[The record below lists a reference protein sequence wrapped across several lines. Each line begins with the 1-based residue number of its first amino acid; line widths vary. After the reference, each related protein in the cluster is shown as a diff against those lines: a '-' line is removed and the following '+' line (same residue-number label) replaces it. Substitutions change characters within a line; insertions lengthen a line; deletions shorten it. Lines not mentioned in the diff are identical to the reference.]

1 MTVFQKRRFFAS
13 LIDKI
18 NLYDHMKK
26 ISSLLGLLLFVVF
39 CSFAQGSS
47 MLWKISGNGL
57 KQDSYLFGTIHM
69 LCPDDFVIKQ
79 KNLDAFNSCKKLIF
93 EVDLSKPENA
103 KSLQAFAVSDP
114 NFIKAFSEEEIKK
127 MDSVLIA
134 QQLSIKLLDY
144 VSPVA
149 VISLFSM
156 KGFNCPDPMKMK
168 SYEVELAALAS
179 NQGKIIGELE
189 TPDFQFNLLKDLITP
204 KLFMESVFQLDKYP
218 ALTAKMVETYKSEN
232 LEELTKLLEDS
243 AWMTAEQK
251 DKLLIG
257 RNLNWSNL
265 IPEVI
270 KDQSC
275 FIAVGAGH
283 LAGDKG
289 LISLLRDK
297 GFTVEAV
304 K

>member
-1 MTVFQKRRFFAS
+1 
-13 LIDKI
+13 
-18 NLYDHMKK
+18 
-26 ISSLLGLLLFVVF
+26 
-39 CSFAQGSS
+39 
-47 MLWKISGNGL
+47 
-57 KQDSYLFGTIHM
+57 
-69 LCPDDFVIKQ
+69 
-79 KNLDAFNSCKKLIF
+79 
-93 EVDLSKPENA
+93 
-103 KSLQAFAVSDP
+103 
-114 NFIKAFSEEEIKK
+114 
-127 MDSVLIA
+127 
-134 QQLSIKLLDY
+134 
-144 VSPVA
+144 
-149 VISLFSM
+149 
-156 KGFNCPDPMKMK
+156 
-168 SYEVELAALAS
+168 
-179 NQGKIIGELE
+179 
-189 TPDFQFNLLKDLITP
+189 
-204 KLFMESVFQLDKYP
+204 MESVFQLDKYP

>member
-1 MTVFQKRRFFAS
+1 M
-13 LIDKI
+13 
-18 NLYDHMKK
+18 YDQMKK
-26 ISSLLGLLLFVVF
+26 TLSLLVLLICIVLN
-39 CSFAQGSS
+39 SFAQDSS

-79 KNLDAFNSCKKLIF
+79 KNLDALNASKKVVF

-103 KSLQAFAVSDP
+103 KSLQAFMVSDP
-114 NFIKAFSEEEIKK
+114 NFIKSFSEDDIKK
-127 MDSVLIA
+127 MDSVLMA

-156 KGFNCPDPMKMK
+156 KGFNCPDPTKMK
-168 SYEVELAALAS
+168 SYEVELSALATS
-179 NQGKIIGELE
+179 QGKAIGELE

-204 KLFMESVFQLDKYP
+204 KLFMESVFQLDEYP
-218 ALTAKMVETYKSEN
+218 ALTVKMVQAYKSEN
-232 LEELTKLLEDS
+232 LEELTELLQDPV
-243 AWMTAEQK
+243 WMTKEQK
-251 DKLLIG
+251 EKLLIG

-265 IPEVI
+265 IPPMINEE
-270 KDQSC
+270 SC

-283 LAGDKG
+283 LAGDQG
-289 LISLLRDK
+289 LITLLREK
-297 GFTVEAV
+297 GFKMEAI

>member
-1 MTVFQKRRFFAS
+1 
-13 LIDKI
+13 
-18 NLYDHMKK
+18 MKK
-26 ISSLLGLLLFVVF
+26 ISILLVLLLFVVF
-39 CSFAQGSS
+39 CSFAQGNS

-79 KNLDAFNSCKKLIF
+79 KNLDAFNSSKKIIF

-114 NFIKAFSEEEIKK
+114 NFIKGFSEDEIKK
-127 MDSVLIA
+127 MDSVLVA

-156 KGFNCPDPMKMK
+156 KGFNCPDPTKMK
-168 SYEVELAALAS
+168 SYEVELAALANS
-179 NQGKIIGELE
+179 HGKTIGEFE

-218 ALTAKMVETYKSEN
+218 ALTAKMVEAYKSEN

-283 LAGDKG
+283 LAGNKG
-289 LISLLRDK
+289 LITLLRDK

>member
-1 MTVFQKRRFFAS
+1 
-13 LIDKI
+13 
-18 NLYDHMKK
+18 MKK
-26 ISSLLGLLLFVVF
+26 ISVLLALLLFVAF
-39 CSFAQGSS
+39 CSFAQDNS

-79 KNLDAFNSCKKLIF
+79 KNLDAFNSSKKVIF

-156 KGFNCPDPMKMK
+156 KGFNCPDPTKMK
-168 SYEVELAALAS
+168 SYEVELSALAS

-218 ALTAKMVETYKSEN
+218 ALTAKMVEAYKTEN

-257 RNLNWSNL
+257 RNLNWSKL
-265 IPEVI
+265 IPEI
-270 KDQSC
+270 IQDQSS

-283 LAGDKG
+283 LTGDKG
-289 LISLLRDK
+289 LIALLRDK

>member
-1 MTVFQKRRFFAS
+1 
-13 LIDKI
+13 
-18 NLYDHMKK
+18 MKK
-26 ISSLLGLLLFVVF
+26 ITALLALLLLIAFS
-39 CSFAQGSS
+39 SFAQDSS

-79 KNLDAFNSCKKLIF
+79 KNLDAFNSSKKVIF

-114 NFIKAFSEEEIKK
+114 NFIKAFSEDEINK

-144 VSPVA
+144 VSPVV

-156 KGFNCPDPMKMK
+156 KGFNCSDPTKMK
-168 SYEVELAALAS
+168 SYEVELSALANS
-179 NQGKIIGELE
+179 QGKTIGELE
-189 TPDFQFNLLKDLITP
+189 TADFQFNLLKDLITP

-218 ALTAKMVETYKSEN
+218 ALTAKMVEAYKTEN

-243 AWMTAEQK
+243 TWMTAEQK
-251 DKLLIG
+251 EKLLIG

-265 IPEVI
+265 IPEII
-270 KDQSC
+270 KEQPS

-283 LAGDKG
+283 LAGDRG
-289 LISLLRDK
+289 LITLLRDK
-297 GFTVEAV
+297 GFTVDAV
-304 K
+304 Q

>member
-1 MTVFQKRRFFAS
+1 
-13 LIDKI
+13 
-18 NLYDHMKK
+18 MKK
-26 ISSLLGLLLFVVF
+26 TLLLLALLI
-39 CSFAQGSS
+39 CMTINSFAQESS

-79 KNLDAFNSCKKLIF
+79 KNLDALNASKKVVF

-103 KSLQAFAVSDP
+103 KSLQAFTVSDP
-114 NFIKAFSEEEIKK
+114 SFIKSFSEDDIKK

-156 KGFNCPDPMKMK
+156 KGFNCPDPTKMK
-168 SYEVELAALAS
+168 SYEVELSALATS
-179 NQGKIIGELE
+179 QGKVIGELE

-204 KLFMESVFQLDKYP
+204 KLFMESVFQLDEYP
-218 ALTAKMVETYKSEN
+218 ALTVKMVQAYKSEN
-232 LEELTKLLEDS
+232 LEELTKLLQDPV
-243 AWMTAEQK
+243 WMTKEQK
-251 DKLLIG
+251 EKLLIG

-265 IPEVI
+265 IPPMINEE
-270 KDQSC
+270 SC

-283 LAGDKG
+283 LAGDQG
-289 LISLLRDK
+289 LITLLREK
-297 GFTVEAV
+297 GFKVEAI

>member
-1 MTVFQKRRFFAS
+1 
-13 LIDKI
+13 
-18 NLYDHMKK
+18 MKK
-26 ISSLLGLLLFVVF
+26 ISTLLVLLLFVAF
-39 CSFAQGSS
+39 CSFAQDSS

-79 KNLDAFNSCKKLIF
+79 KNLDAFNSSKKIIF

-114 NFIKAFSEEEIKK
+114 NFIKAFSADEIKR
-127 MDSVLIA
+127 MDSVLRA
-134 QQLSIKLLDY
+134 QQLSITLLDY
-144 VSPVA
+144 ASPVA

-156 KGFNCPDPMKMK
+156 KGFDCPDPTKMK
-168 SYEVELAALAS
+168 SYEVELAALANS
-179 NQGKIIGELE
+179 QGKTIGELE

-204 KLFMESVFQLDKYP
+204 KLFMESVFQLDRYP
-218 ALTAKMVETYKSEN
+218 ALTAKMVEAYKSEN

-251 DKLLIG
+251 DKLLID

-265 IPEVI
+265 IPEII
-270 KDQSC
+270 KDQSS
-275 FIAVGAGH
+275 FIAIGAGH
-283 LAGDKG
+283 LAGNKG

>member
-1 MTVFQKRRFFAS
+1 
-13 LIDKI
+13 
-18 NLYDHMKK
+18 
-26 ISSLLGLLLFVVF
+26 
-39 CSFAQGSS
+39 
-47 MLWKISGNGL
+47 
-57 KQDSYLFGTIHM
+57 M

-79 KNLDAFNSCKKLIF
+79 KNLDAFNSSKKIIF
-93 EVDLSKPENA
+93 EVDLSKPENV

-114 NFIKAFSEEEIKK
+114 NFIKAFSEDEMKK
-127 MDSVLIA
+127 MDSVLVA

-144 VSPVA
+144 ASPVA

-156 KGFNCPDPMKMK
+156 NGFNCPDPTKMK
-168 SYEVELAALAS
+168 SYEVELAALANS
-179 NQGKIIGELE
+179 QGKAIGELE

-218 ALTAKMVETYKSEN
+218 ALTAKMVEAYKTEN

-243 AWMTAEQK
+243 AWMTVEQK
-251 DKLLIG
+251 DKLLID

-265 IPEVI
+265 IPEII
-270 KDQSC
+270 KDQSS

-283 LAGDKG
+283 LAGGKG
-289 LISLLRDK
+289 LISLLRNK

>member
-1 MTVFQKRRFFAS
+1 M
-13 LIDKI
+13 
-18 NLYDHMKK
+18 
-26 ISSLLGLLLFVVF
+26 LLLFVAF
-39 CSFAQGSS
+39 CSFAQDSS

-69 LCPDDFVIKQ
+69 LCPDDFVIQQ
-79 KNLDAFNSCKKLIF
+79 KNLDAFNSSKKIIF
-93 EVDLSKPENA
+93 EVDLSKPENV

-114 NFIKAFSEEEIKK
+114 NFIKAFSEDEMKK
-127 MDSVLIA
+127 MDSVLVA

-144 VSPVA
+144 ASPVA

-156 KGFNCPDPMKMK
+156 KGFNCPDPTKMK
-168 SYEVELAALAS
+168 SYEVELAALANS
-179 NQGKIIGELE
+179 QGKAIGELE

-218 ALTAKMVETYKSEN
+218 ALTAKMVEAYKTEN

-243 AWMTAEQK
+243 AWMTVEQK
-251 DKLLIG
+251 DKLLID

-265 IPEVI
+265 IPEII
-270 KDQSC
+270 KDQSS

-283 LAGDKG
+283 LAGGKG
-289 LISLLRDK
+289 LISLLRNK

>member
-1 MTVFQKRRFFAS
+1 M
-13 LIDKI
+13 
-18 NLYDHMKK
+18 
-26 ISSLLGLLLFVVF
+26 LLLFVAF
-39 CSFAQGSS
+39 CSFAQDSS

-69 LCPDDFVIKQ
+69 LCPDDFVIQQ
-79 KNLDAFNSCKKLIF
+79 KNLDAFNSSKKIIF
-93 EVDLSKPENA
+93 EVDLSKPENV

-114 NFIKAFSEEEIKK
+114 NFIKAFSEEEMKK
-127 MDSVLIA
+127 MDSVLVA

-144 VSPVA
+144 ASPVA

-156 KGFNCPDPMKMK
+156 KGFNCPDPTKMK
-168 SYEVELAALAS
+168 SYEVELAALANS
-179 NQGKIIGELE
+179 QGKTIGELE
-189 TPDFQFNLLKDLITP
+189 TPHFQFNLLKDLITP

-218 ALTAKMVETYKSEN
+218 ALTAKMVEAYKTEN

-243 AWMTAEQK
+243 AWMTVEQK
-251 DKLLIG
+251 DKLLID

-265 IPEVI
+265 IPEII
-270 KDQSC
+270 KDQSS

-283 LAGDKG
+283 LAGGKG
-289 LISLLRDK
+289 LISLLRNK